1 MDSFIPQNNILNKKR
16 FFVEA
21 INKAAQ
27 EQGIETNWMSGDWI
41 CRLQKGDTHHF
52 IYGYNFPLNSSTVWE
67 VARDKTGASML
78 LSNAKIPC
86 VVHELFMA
94 PNLSTYISKDGNWNR
109 IIELSKEW
117 KFPLVCKDNRG
128 TGGNSVYKVHTQQD
142 LEIALE
148 EVWKVARGAALSPF
162 CEIENEYRFFVL
174 DGEVELAY
182 KKVIPHIVGDGVSTV
197 LELMKSQ
204 IKSQDTQSNALAE
217 QDSSLC
223 DWSYIPKENEKYSI
237 GWKFN
242 LSKGG
247 TVEMINIDDFPQVIE
262 IVMKTVK
269 ELNLRICSVDII
281 KLKNSNDYL
290 VLEVNT
296 GISTEHFSK
305 NSSEARQ
312 MAEAL
317 YSKILFKLFQ

>member
-1 MDSFIPQNNILNKKR
+1 MDSLIPQNNILNKKR

-21 INKAAQ
+21 VTKAAK
-27 EQGIETNWMSGDWI
+27 EQGIEVSWMSGDWI
-41 CRLQKGDTHHF
+41 CRLQKGDRHHF
-52 IYGYNFPLNSSTVWE
+52 VYGYNFPLNSATSWE
-67 VARDKTGASML
+67 VAKDKSGVSML
-78 LSNAKIPC
+78 LKAAGIPC
-86 VVHELFMA
+86 AIHVLFMA
-94 PNLSTYISKDGNWNR
+94 PSLSTYISKDGNWNR
-109 IIELSKEW
+109 ILEIANEW

-162 CEIENEYRFFVL
+162 YEVENEYRFFVL

-182 KKVIPHIVGDGVSTV
+182 KKTIPFVVGDGSTTV

-204 IKSQDTQSNALAE
+204 IKSQDTQAYAFAE
-217 QDSSLC
+217 QDSSQC
-223 DWSYIPKENEKYSI
+223 DWTYIPKEKEIYSI

-247 TVEMINIDDFPQVIE
+247 TVEMINIDDFPQVKE
-262 IVMKTVK
+262 IISKTVS

-281 KLKNSNDYL
+281 KLKDDDSYL

-296 GISTEHFSK
+296 GITAEHFVK
-305 NSSEARQ
+305 SSLDAIREAQ
-312 MAEAL
+312 SL
-317 YSKILFKLFQ
+317 YSKIISRMFK

>member
-1 MDSFIPQNNILNKKR
+1 MDSLIPQNNIQNKKR

-27 EQGIETNWMSGDWI
+27 EQGIEANWMSGDWI

-52 IYGYNFPLNSSTVWE
+52 IYGYNFPLNSATAWE
-67 VARDKTGASML
+67 VARDKTGVSML
-78 LSNAKIPC
+78 LSNADIPC
-86 VVHELFMA
+86 VIHELFMA
-94 PNLSTYISKDGNWNR
+94 PSLSTYISKDGNWNR
-109 IIELSKEW
+109 ILELTHEW

-128 TGGNSVYKVHTQQD
+128 TGGNSVYKVDTQQD

-162 CEIENEYRFFVL
+162 HEIENEYRFFVL
-174 DGEVELAY
+174 NEKVELAY
-182 KKVIPHIVGDGVSTV
+182 KKIVSPED
-197 LELMKSQ
+197 
-204 IKSQDTQSNALAE
+204 
-217 QDSSLC
+217 
-223 DWSYIPKENEKYSI
+223 

-247 TVEMINIDDFPQVIE
+247 TAEVINIEDLPQVME
-262 IVMKTVK
+262 IVMRTVK
-269 ELNLRICSVDII
+269 ELNLKICSVDIV

-296 GISTEHFSK
+296 GISTEYFSK
-305 NSSEARQ
+305 NSSEAKQ
-312 MAEAL
+312 MSQAL
-317 YSKILFKLFQ
+317 YSKILSNMFQ